1 MSRLHMMA
9 GAVAGEGTDEANEHV
24 SAYVVLADG
33 PKSRVFKLGGKKSAP
48 VIEELSAAT
57 TLDLRRF
64 QEELKKDLAG
74 LGVLRPADASWASE
88 VVRVH
93 LRCDLGV

>member
-1 MSRLHMMA
+1 MSRLYMMA
-9 GAVAGEGTDEANEHV
+9 GAVATGTDSATEHV

-33 PKSRVFKLGGKKSAP
+33 PKSRLFKIGGTTSAP
-48 VIEELSAAT
+48 QVEELDGAT

-64 QEELKKDLAG
+64 NDQLKSDLAG
-74 LGVLRPADASWASE
+74 MGPPRRADASWACD

-93 LRCDLGV
+93 LRADLGV

>member
-1 MSRLHMMA
+1 MLA
-9 GAVAGEGTDEANEHV
+9 GQIASEGADPATEHV

-33 PKSRVFKLGGKKSAP
+33 AKSRVFKLGGKTSAP
-48 VIEELSAAT
+48 VIEELSSAT

-64 QEELKKDLAG
+64 QEESKKDLAG

-88 VVRVH
+88 VVRLH

>member
-9 GAVAGEGTDEANEHV
+9 GAVATGADPVTEHV

-33 PKSRVFKLGGKKSAP
+33 PKSRLFKIAGTKSSP
-48 VIEELSAAT
+48 QVEELDAAT
-57 TLDLRRF
+57 TLDLKRF
-64 QEELKKDLAG
+64 NDQLKSDLAG
-74 LGVLRPADASWASE
+74 LGPVRPADASWACD

-93 LRCDLGV
+93 LHADLGV

>member
-1 MSRLHMMA
+1 MMA
-9 GAVAGEGTDEANEHV
+9 GAVVSDAADPKVEHV

-33 PKSRVFKLGGKKSAP
+33 PKSRVFKVGGTTSAP

-57 TLDLRRF
+57 TLDIRRF

-74 LGVLRPADASWASE
+74 LGVVRKADAAWASE
-88 VVRVH
+88 IIRVH

>member
-1 MSRLHMMA
+1 MMA
-9 GAVAGEGTDEANEHV
+9 GAVATSPDATSGQVTEYV

-33 PKSRVFKLGGKKSAP
+33 AKSRVFKVGGSTKAP
-48 VIEELSAAT
+48 GIEELSAAT

-64 QEELKKDLAG
+64 QEDVKTDLAG
-74 LGVLRPADASWASE
+74 LGDLAPADATVACE
-88 VVRVH
+88 IIRVH